1 MASYR
6 RTERR
11 RRRFGDGAA
20 ARATA
25 ASIPLL
31 VALVAM
37 VLGGCGGKAKA
48 RAPRV
53 PVTIAKAEK
62 RSMPFALT
70 STGTVEATES
80 AGVGSQVGGVIVRV
94 AFAEGQEVRKG
105 QVLFQLDHRPL
116 EAAYEQAAATWQRD
130 RAQAV
135 AARRDA
141 ERAQK
146 LFQEGVLS
154 QAEWDQKRSAWE
166 ALAASTRADSAAAAS
181 ARLDLEFASIRAPI
195 SGRTGRLMVHQG
207 DYIKSGT
214 TDPLVTI
221 NQVHPVRVRFTVP
234 EQAVPLVQRYR
245 GNRPRVEL
253 RQTASDDSLDDS
265 GALVFVDNAVDP
277 ASGTLLLKGEF
288 ANRDGQLVPGQLVD
302 VRLVLYVEPNATV
315 IPAPAVTNG
324 QQGTYV
330 YVMNA
335 DSTVTPRPVAIE
347 RTVDELAVVS
357 RGLEPGETV
366 ITDGQLRLAPG
377 SRVLVRKGVQ
387 AAS

>member
-1 MASYR
+1 MSPFHW
-6 RTERR
+6 TERR
-11 RRRFGDGAA
+11 RRPLRDGAA
-20 ARATA
+20 ARATVA
-25 ASIPLL
+25 LIPLL
-31 VALVAM
+31 ATLVA
-37 VLGGCGGKAKA
+37 VVPGCGGKPKT

-53 PVTIAKAEK
+53 PVTIAKAE
-62 RSMPFALT
+62 RRPMPFALT

-80 AGVGSQVGGVIVRV
+80 AAVGSQVGGVIVRV
-94 AFAEGQEVRKG
+94 SFAEGQEVKKG

-116 EAAYEQAAATWQRD
+116 EAAYEQASATWQRD

-135 AARRDA
+135 AARQDA

-146 LFQEGVLS
+146 LFQDGVLS
-154 QAEWDQKRSAWE
+154 QADWDQKRSAWE
-166 ALAASTRADSAAAAS
+166 ALSASTRADSAAAAS

-221 NQVHPVRVRFTVP
+221 NQIHPVRVRFTVP
-234 EQAVPLVQRYR
+234 EQSVPLVQRYR

-253 RQTASDDSLDDS
+253 RQTASDDSLDAS

-277 ASGTLLLKGEF
+277 TSGTLMLKGEF
-288 ANRDGQLVPGQLVD
+288 ANRDDQLVPGQLVD

-347 RTVDELAVVS
+347 RTVDELAVVT
-357 RGLEPGETV
+357 RGLVPGETV
-366 ITDGQLRLAPG
+366 ITDGQLRLSPG